1 MTLLVFAEL
10 VKAFWALCNKV
21 CRLSSE
27 FWRVRTSKIV
37 QNYRSTNNHFTFYLA
52 FWSTTRFPLN
62 YVLTDQFRYFHLKKK
77 TVLWNSE
84 FFGQVIPTK
93 PLKTVFRI
101 QTKSSS
107 CPNIKALLVFLL
119 FVNLLGLKK
128 LRYSA

>member
-62 YVLTDQFRYFHLKKK
+62 YVLTDQFRYFHLKK
-77 TVLWNSE
+77 NSFME
-84 FFGQVIPTK
+84 LRVFFGQVIPTK

>member
-77 TVLWNSE
+77 QFYGTQS

>member
-52 FWSTTRFPLN
+52 FWSTTRFRLN
-62 YVLTDQFRYFHLKKK
+62 YVLTDQFRYVHLK
-77 TVLWNSE
+77 NSFME
-84 FFGQVIPTK
+84 HSDFFGRVIPTK
-93 PLKTVFRI
+93 PEITVFQI

-107 CPNIKALLVFLL
+107 CPTMKALLVFHL
-119 FVNLLGLKK
+119 FVNC
-128 LRYSA
+128 

>member
-1 MTLLVFAEL
+1 MEL
-10 VKAFWALCNKV
+10 
-21 CRLSSE
+21 
-27 FWRVRTSKIV
+27 RV
-37 QNYRSTNNHFTFYLA
+37 
-52 FWSTTRFPLN
+52 
-62 YVLTDQFRYFHLKKK
+62 
-77 TVLWNSE
+77 